1 MVITIDGPAGSGKST
16 AARRLARELG
26 IAYLDSGATYRAV
39 AWKALS
45 VGADFRD
52 GPTIAS
58 LARAARVQLVP
69 GELGVQVFVDGR
81 DVSREV
87 REPQVGEKASEMA
100 RLGEVREVL
109 VELQRTI
116 GRELGDFV
124 AEGRDQGSVV
134 FPDATVKFYLDAD
147 PAVRAERRC
156 REMAAVGRPVPK
168 DEVLRAVLQRDHRD
182 STRSA
187 APLVKPD
194 GAVVVDSTRLSIDEM
209 VAEMKA
215 AVEARR
221 R

>member
-16 AARRLARELG
+16 AARRLASELG

-39 AWKALS
+39 AWKALEA
-45 VGADFRD
+45 GADFGD
-52 GPTIAS
+52 GPALAE
-58 LARAARVQLVP
+58 LARRTRVRLVP
-69 GELGVQVFVDGR
+69 GEGGVQVFVDGR
-81 DVSREV
+81 DVTREV
-87 REPQVGEKASEMA
+87 REPLVGEKASEMA

-109 VELQRTI
+109 VGLQRKI

-147 PAVRAERRC
+147 PSVRAERRC
-156 REMAAVGRPVPK
+156 RELAAAGRPVPL
-168 DEVLRAVLQRDHRD
+168 DEVLRSVLQRDRRD

-187 APLVKPD
+187 GPLIKPA
-194 GAVVVDSTRLSIDEM
+194 GAVVVDSSRLTIDEM
-209 VAEMKA
+209 VAAMKA

-221 R
+221 